1 MPRHWREL
9 MEVGKVSRMEEELV
23 PMPLYKYVRPET
35 AINILS
41 GSIRFTQ
48 PGAFNDPFELL
59 PQFITPT
66 EIDGATCQLQV
77 GCVGSRRKGI
87 SRTHKSHDSQYSS
100 DLQARMIISSL
111 NSAVGILC
119 LSKNPESLLMWGH
132 YADEYR
138 GAIIEFDDKHDF
150 FQGLIPLQYKKK
162 RPVYDIEDFLGKP
175 FPIAD
180 LCVKPNDWAYE
191 REVRIVRPLSECT
204 EVAKDNNGNAVM
216 VGSIPL
222 ECIVGVTMGERMKVE
237 YQRKIWNLIKGTKAS
252 LQLAAVSNWEYTF
265 RMEPIKFKGNLI
277 GTPMI
282 SARTAH
288 IFTDDSGE
296 FGDVA
301 RWLVEKHPSS
311 AFVNT
316 SC

>member
-1 MPRHWREL
+1 
-9 MEVGKVSRMEEELV
+9 
-23 PMPLYKYVRPET
+23 MPLYKYVTAET
-35 AINILS
+35 TLKILG

-59 PQFITPT
+59 PQFITSP
-66 EIDGATCQLQV
+66 ELDGTSCELQV

-87 SRTHKSHDSQYSS
+87 SRSHKSHESQYSS

-138 GAIIEFDDKHDF
+138 GAVIELDDKHEF
-150 FQGLIPLQYKKK
+150 FEGLIPIQYKKK
-162 RPVYDIEDFLGKP
+162 RPIYDIHDFISKP

-191 REVRIVRPLSECT
+191 REVRIARPLSECK
-204 EVAKDNNGNAVM
+204 EVGKDNNGNSVM
-216 VGSIPL
+216 VGPIPL
-222 ECIVGVTMGERMKVE
+222 ECIVGVTMGERMTVDN
-237 YQRKIWNLIKGTKAS
+237 QRKIWSLIKDTKAS

-265 RMEPIKFKGNLI
+265 RMEPIKFKGDLI
-277 GTPMI
+277 GTPII

-288 IFTDDSGE
+288 VFKDDPGQFGE
-296 FGDVA
+296 AA
-301 RWLVEKHPSS
+301 RWMIEKHPSS
-311 AFVNT
+311 EFVNT
-316 SC
+316 LC